1 MRYTLNTRT
10 AFRSTAAAPAPRP
23 LPPQRLGGPLSNQ
36 QKAQLCI
43 LSDEAWDKQGG
54 MDSAC
59 DKSEFRHEQVKVA
72 TGKPGLTA
80 CVQDDYKLLLA
91 HFLGLVG
98 ESGRAFK
105 AQLDHGTEPKRLAMF
120 KLREALRNARLPE
133 AYAAAICKRQFRCAL
148 ADATAKQLWN
158 LTFTINNR
166 GTAKRRNAA

>member
-1 MRYTLNTRT
+1 MRYTLNTART
-10 AFRSTAAAPAPRP
+10 FRSTAPAPAPRP

-43 LSDEAWDKQGG
+43 LSDEAWEKQGG
-54 MDSAC
+54 MDSPC
-59 DKSEFRHEQVKVA
+59 DKSEFRHEQVKLA

-80 CVQDDYKLLLA
+80 CVQDDYKPLLA

-105 AQLDHGTEPKRLAMF
+105 AQLEHGTEPKRIALYKLGQALLA
-120 KLREALRNARLPE
+120 ARLPE
-133 AYAAAICKRQFRCAL
+133 AYAAAICRRQYGCAL

-166 GTAKRRNAA
+166 GTAKRRNAK